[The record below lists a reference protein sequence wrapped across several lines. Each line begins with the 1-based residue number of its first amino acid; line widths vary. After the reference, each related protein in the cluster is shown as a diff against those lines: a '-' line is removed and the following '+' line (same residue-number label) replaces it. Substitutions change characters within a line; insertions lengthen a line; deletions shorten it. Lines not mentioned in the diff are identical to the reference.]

1 MNWETFGVINNHVES
16 QRVIVMATKNTV
28 DTIWTEIFNTLVITS
43 EPPTRYIKKVI
54 VLTTSGDTLTMSPED
69 FSNLLDYEKS
79 LPPGTGDIQSARM
92 TLDYT
97 KIRKDVDKWTS
108 QVLVGFDTL
117 GKPSLPKFPKPKPGV
132 ETVAKPVTPRATKSK
147 DTMPS
152 VPKVRKPRNKP
163 TATQ

>member
-1 MNWETFGVINNHVES
+1 MDWGTFGVINNHVES
-16 QRVIVMATKNTV
+16 QRVVVMPTRNTV
-28 DTIWTEIFNTLVITS
+28 DTIWTEIFNNLVITS

-54 VLTTSGDTLTMSPED
+54 VLTTSGDTLTMSPQD

-108 QVLVGFDTL
+108 QVLVGFDTQ

-132 ETVAKPVTPRATKSK
+132 QKASTLMKPRSVNSE
-147 DTMPS
+147 DTF
-152 VPKVRKPRNKP
+152 PKVRKTRNKP
-163 TATQ
+163 SSNQ